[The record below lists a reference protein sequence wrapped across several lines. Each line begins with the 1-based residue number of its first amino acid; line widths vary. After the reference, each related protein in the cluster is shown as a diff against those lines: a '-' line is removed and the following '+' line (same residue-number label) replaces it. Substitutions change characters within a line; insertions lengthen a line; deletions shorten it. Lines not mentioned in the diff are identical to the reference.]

1 MNGKIPTADF
11 IGVHHQEAV
20 TRTEP
25 DLKPSHSDMRCG
37 DPRKHFSH
45 YTTHPSLVSYL
56 DSVIVSFVNC
66 YHCEKPNKSYTGFLY
81 ILLSFP
87 LPPFT
92 FILMIRIESISLLER
107 RRKIHTHARGRER
120 KWEREKY
127 LPSVGLLPKC
137 QVGTRLLPGTWNSM
151 QSAHMGGRD
160 SILIKRKGM
169 N

>member
-11 IGVHHQEAV
+11 IGVHHLEAV

-37 DPRKHFSH
+37 DPRKHFSY
-45 YTTHPSLVSYL
+45 YTTRPSLVSYL

-81 ILLSFP
+81 ILLSFH

-107 RRKIHTHARGRER
+107 HRKIHTHAWGRER
-120 KWEREKY
+120 KWEREKEREI
-127 LPSVGLLPKC
+127 PSICWFTPKVPGWHKAAARNLEFHAEHPHGWQGL
-137 QVGTRLLPGTWNSM
+137 NSY
-151 QSAHMGGRD
+151 
-160 SILIKRKGM
+160 
-169 N
+169 